1 MELYD
6 AELFR
11 SLKIRAARIFKWAVI
26 LGIIVGIGI
35 LAYLGTMVWERYPEV
50 FQNLSAT
57 VSKLIKEMAI
67 TEEAEEEIILETP
80 EIILGEE
87 KNYVEVAKQGEG
99 ITHLARKALKE
110 YLSENSQNFEL
121 TPEHKIYIEDYITKK
136 MGGSW
141 LILGEN
147 LEISGDLIAEAIEKA
162 ETLTPEQL
170 ENLTQYSQL
179 VPFLNY

>member
-11 SLKIRAARIFKWAVI
+11 SLKIRAGRIFRWPVI

-35 LAYLGTMVWERYPEV
+35 LAYLGVMVGERYPEV

-80 EIILGEE
+80 EIILAEE
-87 KNYVEVAKQGEG
+87 KNYVEVAEKGEG
-99 ITHLARKALKE
+99 ITHLVRKALKE
-110 YLSENSQNFEL
+110 YLSGNSQDFEV
-121 TPEHKIYIEDYITKK
+121 TPEHKIYIEDYMAKK
-136 MGGSW
+136 IGDNW
-141 LILGEN
+141 LSLGEN
-147 LEISGDLIAEAIEKA
+147 LEISGNLLDEAITRSES
-162 ETLTPEQL
+162 LSPEQL

-179 VPFLNY
+179 VPSLNY

>member
-11 SLKIRAARIFKWAVI
+11 SLKIRAGRIFKWPAI

-35 LAYLGTMVWERYPEV
+35 LTYLGAMVWERYPEV

-57 VSKLIKEMAI
+57 VSKLIKEMAM
-67 TEEAEEEIILETP
+67 TEEGEETIILETP

-87 KNYVEVAKQGEG
+87 KNYLEVAEQREG

-110 YLSENSQNFEL
+110 YLSENSQDFEV

-136 MGGSW
+136 MGGGW
-141 LILGEN
+141 LELGEQ
-147 LEISGDLIAEAIEKA
+147 LEISENLVKEAIE
-162 ETLTPEQL
+162 ESENLSPEDL

-179 VPFLNY
+179 VPSLNY

>member
-11 SLKIRAARIFKWAVI
+11 GLKIRAERIFKWPVI

-35 LAYLGTMVWERYPEV
+35 LAYLGAMVGERYPEV

-87 KNYVEVAKQGEG
+87 KDYLEVAEKGEG
-99 ITHLARKALKE
+99 ITHLARKALRE
-110 YLSENSQNFEL
+110 YLSENSQNFEV
-121 TPEHKIYIEDYITKK
+121 TPEHKIYIEDYMAKK
-136 MGGSW
+136 MGEKW
-141 LILGEN
+141 LGLGEE
-147 LEISGDLIAEAIEKA
+147 LEISGDLLSEAIEKS
-162 ETLTPEQL
+162 ENLSPEDL

-179 VPFLNY
+179 VPSLNY